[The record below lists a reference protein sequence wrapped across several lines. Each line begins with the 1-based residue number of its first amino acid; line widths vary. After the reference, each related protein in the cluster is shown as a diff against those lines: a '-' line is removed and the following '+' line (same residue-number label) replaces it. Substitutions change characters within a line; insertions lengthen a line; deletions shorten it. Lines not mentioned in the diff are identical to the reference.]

1 MSIDKKHIV
10 IDKKSLIINWG
21 TSPLVPSAPKLN
33 GFSQLKQS
41 MHCPFD
47 KGWRLPWDMINLE
60 NLYKMNYHVTIS
72 PDPLHSEDF
81 YDRKYA
87 NKVFR
92 QFLNELKKN
101 KLYSQ
106 IISVYE
112 YGPRGKK
119 YGKLHWHIL
128 FRTNKVRKIEKISNT
143 YFGTSPKRC
152 KATTVVKRIRIDKNY
167 VARSDIDK
175 IANYKKQVEFIMN
188 NYMKKEQH
196 NKQKCLYT
204 DMIPKNN

>member
-1 MSIDKKHIV
+1 M
-10 IDKKSLIINWG
+10 
-21 TSPLVPSAPKLN
+21 PSAPKLN
-33 GFSQLKQS
+33 GFSQLKQAS
-41 MHCPFD
+41 YCPFD
-47 KGWRLPWDMINLE
+47 KGWRLPWDMINLD

-101 KLYSQ
+101 NLYSN

-128 FRTNKVRKIEKISNT
+128 FRTSKVRKIETISNT
-143 YFGTSPKRC
+143 FFGTTPKRC

-167 VARSDIDK
+167 VARSDKDK
-175 IANYKKQVEFIMN
+175 IANYHKQVEFIMN

-196 NKQKCLYT
+196 NKHKCLYT